1 MHRAVQV
8 CKKSVS
14 YRQLETELFWNP
26 DTFSYILLYF
36 ISRIYI
42 SVKITIISKVN
53 PNQIRIMNKK
63 YIYMQ
68 FPHTTRDVTKNN
80 LWDLYPSLSI
90 YKRSVSVL
98 FVFFDRHFSFLY
110 VAMSLVQLRV
120 VELTADVLIRM
131 LILMLLAMVILKIT
145 SALRRVLVISFV
157 IACEALS
164 ELRSPGYASEISMDI
179 V

>member
-1 MHRAVQV
+1 
-8 CKKSVS
+8 
-14 YRQLETELFWNP
+14 
-26 DTFSYILLYF
+26 
-36 ISRIYI
+36 
-42 SVKITIISKVN
+42 
-53 PNQIRIMNKK
+53 
-63 YIYMQ
+63 MQ

-179 V
+179 VQRRISCYGVVFFYDQRLIHQIQINLVFFLSVCVRFDFNKFSFHLSI